1 MWQSAF
7 KILLSG
13 NNITRI
19 LGGLETTIVISL
31 TSIVLGTLIGI
42 VLGALWTL
50 SGKWVKLVFKIY
62 LEIFRIIPTIPLLFL
77 FYYILPRD
85 LGVNLPAVQV
95 SILVFAL
102 WFAAEFSDIIR
113 GSIQSVPRQQRE
125 SAFALGLSTFQIFR
139 YVLIP
144 QGLLTAISPFINL
157 STRIIKTTSIL
168 LLISVTDVITVGQ
181 QIIEANSQNAVIPI
195 LIYGIIA
202 LLYWLVN
209 AVLGYLADYVE
220 GKQINDR

>member
-13 NNITRI
+13 NNVTRI

-42 VLGALWTL
+42 VLGSLWTL
-50 SGKWVKLVFKIY
+50 SGKWVRLVFKIY

-102 WFAAEFSDIIR
+102 WFAAEFFGYYTWIY
-113 GSIQSVPRQQRE
+113 SICSETTERKCLCPW
-125 SAFALGLSTFQIFR
+125 
-139 YVLIP
+139 
-144 QGLLTAISPFINL
+144 FINFSNFSL
-157 STRIIKTTSIL
+157 CFNSSGTFDCIISF
-168 LLISVTDVITVGQ
+168 
-181 QIIEANSQNAVIPI
+181 
-195 LIYGIIA
+195 Y
-202 LLYWLVN
+202 
-209 AVLGYLADYVE
+209 
-220 GKQINDR
+220 